1 MRVHE
6 LAKELS
12 VTSKKVI
19 EILKD
24 NGIAVKGHMSSVS
37 ADAIA
42 VVKNILAKVTKKT
55 PVKQPVSD
63 KTKEEK
69 KVEKVAKKTPVKQPV
84 SDKAKEE
91 KKVEKVAKEI
101 PVKQPVSDKTKEEKK
116 VEKVAKEIPVKQPVS
131 EEPSTKVLDIET
143 PISVR
148 DLSDRINIKP
158 NELIAKLMA
167 LGIFAS
173 LNQRLDTETT
183 EIVLHEYGF
192 DLLKKEREKEPE
204 VQPIPEK
211 IVIAE
216 EDLLEEIEDN
226 LEDLKP
232 RPPVVAFLG
241 HVDHGKTTLLD
252 YIRKTKVVAGEHGGI
267 TQHIGAYRVHMN
279 DASIT
284 FLDTPGH
291 AAFTEMRA
299 RGANITDIV
308 VLIIAADDGIMPQ
321 TVEAI
326 NHSKAAGVTIMVAIT
341 KVDKPDVNIDTV
353 KRQLSELELMPED
366 WGGELICCPV
376 SGITGE
382 GVEHLL
388 EMISLQ
394 SEVLD
399 FKANPNRPAR
409 GTVIEAKLTS
419 GKGPIA
425 VVLVEKGTLRLGD
438 YVISGLYY
446 GKVKALID
454 EHGKMLKEAKPSVP
468 VEILGLSGVPQAGS
482 DFRVAAD
489 EKQAKT
495 ISQARAG
502 RYKLEQLD
510 TRQKITLENLYDHI
524 RMGSARELKIVLK
537 SDVQG
542 SMEALIKSLEAIDSK
557 EVNLNIIHS
566 GIGDINESDI
576 MLASASDGIVIGFHL
591 KVSALIK
598 GVAKREGVEIRTYN
612 IIYNIINDVRL
623 GLEGLLEPEEKEN
636 ITGHVEIRQVFKIS
650 KLGNIAGCYVTD
662 GNINRNSKVRVLREE
677 EVVFD
682 GKINSLK
689 RFKDEVKEV
698 KNGFECGILL
708 EGLND
713 IKEGDIIESYTIEK
727 VIRKL

>member
-19 EILKD
+19 EILKV
-24 NGIAVKGHMSSVS
+24 NGVVVKGHMSSVS
-37 ADAIA
+37 SDAIA
-42 VVKNILAKVTKKT
+42 VVKNILAKVTKEA
-55 PVKQPVSD
+55 PVKKPVSD
-63 KTKEEK
+63 KVKEEK
-69 KVEKVAKKTPVKQPV
+69 KVEKA
-84 SDKAKEE
+84 
-91 KKVEKVAKEI
+91 AKEI
-101 PVKQPVSDKTKEEKK
+101 PVEK
-116 VEKVAKEIPVKQPVS
+116 PVS
-131 EEPSTKVLDIET
+131 EETSKKVLDIET
-143 PISVR
+143 PISVK
-148 DLSDRINIKP
+148 DLSGQMNIKP

-192 DLLKKEREKEPE
+192 DLLKKERKKEPE
-204 VQPIPEK
+204 IQPIPEK
-211 IVIAE
+211 SSIIE
-216 EDLLEEIEDN
+216 EDLLEEIEDKP
-226 LEDLKP
+226 EDLKP

-267 TQHIGAYRVHMN
+267 TQHIGAYRVHMKGT
-279 DASIT
+279 SIT

-291 AAFTEMRA
+291 AAFTAMRA

-388 EMISLQ
+388 EMIPLQ
-394 SEVLD
+394 AEVLD
-399 FKANPNRPAR
+399 LKANPNRPAQ

-425 VVLVEKGTLRLGD
+425 VVLVEKGTLKRGD

-446 GKVKALID
+446 GKVKALVD
-454 EHGKMLKEAKPSVP
+454 EHGKMLKEAAPSVP
-468 VEILGLSGVPQAGS
+468 VEILGLSGVPEAGS
-482 DFRVAAD
+482 DFRVVAD
-489 EKQAKT
+489 EKKART
-495 ISQARAG
+495 ISQARAN
-502 RYKLEQLD
+502 RHKFEQLD

-542 SMEALIKSLEAIDSK
+542 SMEALVKSLESIDSK

-591 KVSALIK
+591 KVPSLIK

-612 IIYNIINDVRL
+612 VIYNIINDVRL
-623 GLEGLLEPEEKEN
+623 SLEGLLEPEEKET

-662 GNINRNSKVRVLREE
+662 GYINRNSKIRVLRNEE
-677 EVVFD
+677 AVFD

-698 KNGFECGILL
+698 KSGFECGILL

-713 IKEGDIIESYTIEK
+713 IKEGDIIESYAIEK
-727 VIRKL
+727 VSRKL

>member
-24 NGIAVKGHMSSVS
+24 NGVVVKGHMSSVS
-37 ADAIA
+37 SDAIA
-42 VVKNILAKVTKKT
+42 VVKNILAKVTKEA
-55 PVKQPVSD
+55 PVKKPVSD
-63 KTKEEK
+63 KVKEEK
-69 KVEKVAKKTPVKQPV
+69 KVEKA
-84 SDKAKEE
+84 
-91 KKVEKVAKEI
+91 AKEI
-101 PVKQPVSDKTKEEKK
+101 PVEK
-116 VEKVAKEIPVKQPVS
+116 PVS
-131 EEPSTKVLDIET
+131 EETSKKVLDIET
-143 PISVR
+143 PISVK

-192 DLLKKEREKEPE
+192 DLLKKERKKEPE
-204 VQPIPEK
+204 IQPIPEK
-211 IVIAE
+211 SSIVE
-216 EDLLEEIEDN
+216 EDLLEEIEDKP
-226 LEDLKP
+226 EDLKP
-232 RPPVVAFLG
+232 RAPVVAFLG

-267 TQHIGAYRVHMN
+267 TQHIGAYRVHMKGT
-279 DASIT
+279 SIT

-291 AAFTEMRA
+291 AAFTAMRA

-388 EMISLQ
+388 EMIPLQ
-394 SEVLD
+394 AEVLD
-399 FKANPNRPAR
+399 LKANPNRPAR

-425 VVLVEKGTLRLGD
+425 VVLVEKGTLKRGD

-454 EHGKMLKEAKPSVP
+454 EHGKMLKEAAPSVP
-468 VEILGLSGVPQAGS
+468 VEILGLSGVPEAGS
-482 DFRVAAD
+482 DFRVVAD
-489 EKQAKT
+489 EKQART
-495 ISQARAG
+495 ISQARAN
-502 RYKLEQLD
+502 RHKFEQLD

-542 SMEALIKSLEAIDSK
+542 SMEALIKSLESIDSK

-591 KVSALIK
+591 KVPALIK

-612 IIYNIINDVRL
+612 VIYNIINDVRL
-623 GLEGLLEPEEKEN
+623 GLEGLLEPEEKEI

-662 GNINRNSKVRVLREE
+662 GYINRNSKIRVLRNEE
-677 EVVFD
+677 AIFD
-682 GKINSLK
+682 GKISSLK

-698 KNGFECGILL
+698 KSGFECGILL

-713 IKEGDIIESYTIEK
+713 IKEGDIIESYAVEK
-727 VIRKL
+727 VTRKL